1 MLAVSEL
8 TSFNFSLTLSF
19 ANVRRSV
26 PVGSKAGLIIDSGPS
41 VPSAVHSA
49 IKGIIYA
56 AEKKKQKIETIVYP
70 EYLFVWPK
78 NTILP
83 IVSLHITFTMDSVT
97 YIHLATIYYSES
109 ARHFS
114 LGIKIGDVWYYYG
127 MYKCIFFS

>member
-26 PVGSKAGLIIDSGPS
+26 PVGSKAGLMIDSGPS
-41 VPSAVHSA
+41 VSSAVHSA
-49 IKGIIYA
+49 IKDA

-83 IVSLHITFTMDSVT
+83 IVSPRITFTIDSVT